1 MALTVYDNVKE
12 EMLDF
17 TFFTIVQL
25 KDSSGAVVGT
35 YESGGE
41 TYAYAIVEWG
51 TPDGDQRTQSEDVV
65 FDMDAGD
72 NVASLSFR
80 SGIPGDGEDLF
91 TYQFESVYNYATA
104 GTFTI
109 SGMKI
114 IIN

>member
-12 EMLDF
+12 EMLGF

-25 KDSSGAVVGT
+25 KDSSGTVAGT

-51 TPDGDQRTQSEDVV
+51 TPDGGQRTQSDDIV

-72 NVASLSFR
+72 NVRSLSFK
-80 SGIPGDGEDLF
+80 SGARDLF